1 MSKRKK
7 HADKPCSS
15 QLPCRCTDAPLR
27 RGIYKQTGGAW
38 PLHNMH
44 LQAGMANGWRVG
56 FHYLSWMM
64 YEAVF
69 QQTVRP
75 EKGWVTVPDTPGLGL
90 DPKPGIIKEYRQTR

>member
-1 MSKRKK
+1 
-7 HADKPCSS
+7 
-15 QLPCRCTDAPLR
+15 
-27 RGIYKQTGGAW
+27 
-38 PLHNMH
+38 MH